1 MKMIASV
8 VAVMVLAMFV
18 GGAMAVPSGKT
29 LEFEAKGA
37 GKVIFDG
44 KIHAD
49 KGNKCDACH
58 TKIFKM
64 KKGTAKITMAEINA
78 GKLCGECHNGK
89 AAFKASDAANCS
101 KCHKK

>member
-8 VAVMVLAMFV
+8 VGVMIFIMCV
-18 GGAMAVPSGKT
+18 GSAMAVPSGKT
-29 LEFEAKGA
+29 LEFEAKEG

-49 KGNKCDACH
+49 RGNKCDACH
-58 TKIFKM
+58 TKVFKM
-64 KKGTAKITMAEINA
+64 KKGTAKMTMADINS
-78 GKLCGECHNGK
+78 GKFCGECHNGTK
-89 AAFKASDAANCS
+89 AFKASEAANCS

>member
-1 MKMIASV
+1 MKMIASI
-8 VAVMVLAMFV
+8 VALMVLIMFV
-18 GGAMAVPSGKT
+18 GGAFAVQPGKT
-29 LEFEAKGA
+29 LEFDGKAA

-49 KGNKCDACH
+49 KGLKCDACH

-64 KKGTAKITMAEINA
+64 KKGTAKMTMADINA
-78 GKLCGECHNGK
+78 GKFCGECHNGK
-89 AAFKASDAANCS
+89 TAFKSSDAANCA